1 LLGTTLGWFAH
12 LLEHQ
17 SPLSNNFEVFLKK
30 FNATFG
36 DLGKERTFN
45 IKV

>member
-1 LLGTTLGWFAH
+1 VALAWLAL

-17 SPLSNNFEVFLKK
+17 SPLFNDYEAFLEK

-36 DLGKERTFN
+36 DLDKKRTFN
-45 IKV
+45 IKI